1 MLLQAKHYTTWRRF
15 LHRAGS
21 ALAAT
26 RLYSQLRRKVKIKDT
41 KRTVVRGTWDSNLIK
56 VERDAEYAR
65 NSGR

>member
-15 LHRAGS
+15 LQTAGS

-26 RLYSQLRRKVKIKDT
+26 RLYSQLHRKVKIKDI
-41 KRTVVRGTWDSNLIK
+41 KRTVARGTWDSNLIT